1 MNSINPEERIEKP
14 DPVDGAPVQTD
25 ADTTLD
31 LDEHGRVGYG
41 SYAKYTPLAL
51 ALIMIAGLMAI
62 GIYRYGADSDDDNGP
77 TSRAGSLIDTQA
89 PDFALTLLDGST
101 LRLADLRGQVVVLNF
116 WATWCPPCKEEMPLF
131 QEMTAA
137 EPEGDTPFTIVGVG
151 VKARDTPEAVA
162 EFAQSL
168 GITYPIGHDGGGE
181 SGIVGPVEASFG
193 TADIL
198 PVTFIISPDGVI
210 DHVQVGQY
218 QDASDLQE
226 DIADAA
232 GAN

>member
-1 MNSINPEERIEKP
+1 MTLQERN
-14 DPVDGAPVQTD
+14 DAQAD
-25 ADTTLD
+25 ADDSLD
-31 LDEHGRVGYG
+31 QDEHGRVGYG
-41 SYAKYTPLAL
+41 AYAKYTPLAL

-62 GIYRYGADSDDDNGP
+62 GIYRFGDDPDDDAP
-77 TSRAGSLIDTQA
+77 VSRAGGLIGTQA
-89 PDFALTLLDGST
+89 PDVSLTLLDGST

-131 QEMTAA
+131 QEVTASGSDG
-137 EPEGDTPFTIVGVG
+137 ETPFTIVGVG

-162 EFAQSL
+162 EYARSL
-168 GITYPIGHDGGGE
+168 GTTYPIGYDGGGD
-181 SGIVGPVEASFG
+181 SALVGPVEASFG

-218 QDASDLQE
+218 HSADDLLD
-226 DIADAA
+226 DIAAAGDAA
-232 GAN
+232 

>member
-1 MNSINPEERIEKP
+1 MNPTNPATTSNTP
-14 DPVDGAPVQTD
+14 DPSGIGPAHAD
-25 ADTTLD
+25 ADDTLD
-31 LDEHGRVGYG
+31 RDEHGRVGYG

-62 GIYRYGADSDDDNGP
+62 GIYRYGDEPDDDAP
-77 TSRAGSLIDTQA
+77 ASRAGSLIDTQA
-89 PDFALTLLDGST
+89 PDFSLTLLDGST
-101 LRLADLRGQVVVLNF
+101 LRLGDLRGQVVVLNF

-131 QEMTAA
+131 QELTASGPA
-137 EPEGDTPFTIVGVG
+137 GGTPFTIVGVG

-162 EFAQSL
+162 EYAQSL
-168 GITYPIGHDGGGE
+168 GITYPIGYDGGGD
-181 SGIVGPVEASFG
+181 STLVGPVETSFG

-218 QDASDLQE
+218 EDAGDLQE
-226 DIADAA
+226 DISAAA
-232 GAN
+232 GAD

>member
-1 MNSINPEERIEKP
+1 VKP
-14 DPVDGAPVQTD
+14 DPVDGVPAQAD
-25 ADTTLD
+25 ADDMAD

-62 GIYRYGADSDDDNGP
+62 GIYRFGDDSDDDSGP
-77 TSRAGSLIDTQA
+77 DSRAGSLIDTPA
-89 PDFALTLLDGST
+89 PDVALTLVDGST

-131 QEMTAA
+131 QELTATGPA
-137 EPEGDTPFTIVGVG
+137 GETPFTIVGVG

-162 EFAQSL
+162 EYAQSL
-168 GITYPIGHDGGGE
+168 GITYPIGYDGGGE

-198 PVTFIISPDGVI
+198 PVTFIIAPDGVI

-218 QDASDLQE
+218 QDAGDLRE

-232 GAN
+232 GAE